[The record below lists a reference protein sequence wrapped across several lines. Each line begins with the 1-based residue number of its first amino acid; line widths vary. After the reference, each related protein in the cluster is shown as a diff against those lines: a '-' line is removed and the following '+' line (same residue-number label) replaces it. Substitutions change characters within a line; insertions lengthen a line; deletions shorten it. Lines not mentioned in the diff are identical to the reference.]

1 MKKKYLIT
9 KLIIILIL
17 SLVISCQNK
26 NSELE
31 KKIEKLE
38 KENAEILQKQQNIQT
53 STVQANPENIETKKI
68 EKTSQPKI
76 SNYENKV
83 RSRIASYEAERDKV
97 SDEYGWSPEETNANG
112 HLNEKLDDELTKV
125 YNLIMARLSE
135 SEKIEFRNKQR
146 QWLKIRTKKVE
157 NSNNGEDGNPGMG
170 GRAGGNVEIM
180 TYQEF
185 TKDRLIEFARI
196 YDNMN

>member
-1 MKKKYLIT
+1 MKKLLLLIFLMFT
-9 KLIIILIL
+9 AL
-17 SLVISCQNK
+17 SYAGYETNIKEKIS
-26 NSELE
+26 
-31 KKIEKLE
+31 KLE
-38 KENAEILQKQQNIQT
+38 RQKEE
-53 STVQANPENIETKKI
+53 
-68 EKTSQPKI
+68 KI
-76 SNYENKV
+76 S
-83 RSRIASYEAERDKV
+83 
-97 SDEYGWSPEETNANG
+97 EYGFGYEVNKINEEFNNI
-112 HLNEKLDDELTKV
+112 LDDELTKV

-170 GRAGGNVEIM
+170 GRVGANVEIM

-185 TKDRLIEFARI
+185 TKDRLIEFAKI